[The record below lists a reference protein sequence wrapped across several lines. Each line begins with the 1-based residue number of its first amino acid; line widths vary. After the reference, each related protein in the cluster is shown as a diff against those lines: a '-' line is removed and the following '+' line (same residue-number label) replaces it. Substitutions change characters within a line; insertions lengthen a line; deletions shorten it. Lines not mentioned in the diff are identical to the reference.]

1 MAMFGMQTLIIQ
13 LMVSIYFNVAF
24 LEVSA
29 INIYVGGG
37 LCILYPPMIGF
48 VKDMEK

>member
-29 INIYVGGG
+29 INRYFGGL
-37 LCILYPPMIGF
+37 LCILYPILIGS
-48 VKDMEK
+48 VKGIEK